1 VSTIPRNF
9 DLVLESL
16 EEILRLARQSNG
28 KQSTRV
34 ARDNGPE
41 DKTVPMWN
49 LKQHLRPAL
58 RRLLRDPG
66 VSFVVILS
74 LAIGIG
80 ANTAVFSVMNTLIL
94 RPLPYPHSNCLAILW
109 LRSPGIGIERDWPSP
124 GQFNDVET
132 QNHVFEKMSL
142 SIGRSM
148 TLTGAARPERIEA
161 LRTTSALFDLLGAQ
175 PLLGRTFSAKEDA
188 PGEANSV
195 VLTYGIWKQ
204 LFGGDPQILNRT
216 LILNGSSYS
225 VIGVLRP
232 EFHLTNEEFP
242 TIGSLERIE
251 VFLPLPLDAAVRNDF
266 QHEDYNVLARLKP
279 GVSAQEAQAD
289 VDIISARI
297 RDKMHRDRS
306 FQIHVVPLQ
315 QQVVGNIHRSVIII
329 FGAVFLVL
337 LIACAN
343 VANLLLARASGRRKE
358 VAIRMALG
366 AGPWEI
372 VRQLLA
378 ESVFL
383 GLAGGAIGLL
393 VAAAS
398 LHAVRLMNPGN
409 IPRLD
414 ELHMDARVLAFTL
427 AISILTGIV
436 FGLGPALRSVRVD
449 LNTTLKSGGRD
460 SQAGGMHIRRDKLR
474 ALTVTAEIALSLM
487 LLAGAGLLIRS
498 FVRILNVPPGFNP
511 SHLATMRISLTN
523 PKYKEKGA
531 AANFYEQLDQRMKSL
546 PGVTEAGSISSLPM
560 TDSDAWAK
568 LFVEGYT
575 PPPNQPEMQADVRVV
590 TPGYFPAMQMRL
602 EEGRLFT
609 ATDTA
614 DGQLVA
620 IVDDTFEQRFWPGG
634 TAIGKRLR
642 IDYETLPW
650 VTIVGVVNVVKQYG
664 LDAGTR
670 MSIYYPHTQYPT
682 GTMYVVAR
690 TSQDPALTSREI
702 LRQTQAIDPDVP
714 AYDITTMDARVE
726 HSLARQRFSTAML
739 NAFAVFALILAA
751 IGVYGVMSFLV
762 AQGTRDIAIRIAL
775 GAARRDIFSLVFREG
790 MALALAGIV
799 AGLLGAAAM
808 SRALAS
814 LLFGVSAFD
823 IVTFSAVVLLLA
835 FAALAACYLPARR
848 ALRVDPLVALRE
860 E

>member
-1 VSTIPRNF
+1 MLRF
-9 DLVLESL
+9 LRDL
-16 EEILRLARQSNG
+16 RTG
-28 KQSTRV
+28 
-34 ARDNGPE
+34 
-41 DKTVPMWN
+41 
-49 LKQHLRPAL
+49 L
-58 RRLLRDPG
+58 RRLGQDPG
-66 VSFVVILS
+66 VTVVVILS

-80 ANTAVFSVMNTLIL
+80 ANTAVFSVINTLIL
-94 RPLPYPHSNCLAILW
+94 RPLPYPQSNRIAILW

-132 QNHVFEKMSL
+132 QNHVFEEMCL

-148 TLTGAARPERIEA
+148 TLTRQARPERIEA
-161 LRTTSALFDLLGAQ
+161 LRTTSALFDLLGAK
-175 PLLGRTFSAKEDA
+175 PLLGRTFSSKEDA
-188 PGEANSV
+188 PGEPNSV
-195 VLTYGIWKQ
+195 VLTYGIWKL
-204 LFGGDPQILNRT
+204 LFGGDPQILNRALT
-216 LILNGSSYS
+216 LNGSSYS
-225 VIGVLRP
+225 VVGVLRP
-232 EFHLTNEEFP
+232 EFRLTNEEFP
-242 TIGSLERIE
+242 TIGGLERIE
-251 VFLPLPLDAAVRNDF
+251 IFLPLPLDAAARNDF
-266 QHEDYNVLARLKP
+266 QHEDYNVLARLEP
-279 GVSAQEAQAD
+279 GVSPAEAQAD
-289 VDIISARI
+289 VDVISARI
-297 RDKMHRDRS
+297 RDKTHRDRS
-306 FQIHVVPLQ
+306 FQIQVVPLQ
-315 QQVVGNIHRSVIII
+315 EQVVGNIRRSVIII
-329 FGAVFLVL
+329 FGAVVLVL

-358 VAIRMALG
+358 VAIRLALG
-366 AGPWEI
+366 ASPWQI
-372 VRQLLA
+372 VKQLLA
-378 ESVFL
+378 ESILL
-383 GLAGGAIGLL
+383 GLAGGALGLL
-393 VAAAS
+393 VGAAS
-398 LHAVRLMNPGN
+398 LHVARLMNPGN
-409 IPRLD
+409 IPRLE
-414 ELHMDARVLAFTL
+414 ELHMDARVLAFAF

-460 SQAGGMHIRRDKLR
+460 SQAGSGMHIRRDKLR
-474 ALTVTAEIALSLM
+474 ALTVTAEVALSLM

-531 AANFYEQLDQRMKSL
+531 AANFYGQLDEHMMAL

-590 TPGYFPAMQMRL
+590 TPGYFQAMQMRL

-609 ATDTA
+609 GADTA

-620 IVDDTFEQRFWPGG
+620 VVDDTFEQRFWPGG

-642 IDYETLPW
+642 IDDEQLPW

-702 LRQTQAIDPDVP
+702 LREAQAIDPDVP

-739 NAFAVFALILAA
+739 NAFALFALILAG

-775 GAARRDIFSLVFREG
+775 GAGRRDILGLVFREG
-790 MALALAGIV
+790 MGLTLAGIV

-823 IVTFSAVVLLLA
+823 VVTLSAVVVLLA
-835 FAALAACYLPARR
+835 AVALAACYFPARR
-848 ALRVDPLVALRE
+848 ALRVDPIVALRYE
-860 E
+860 

>member
-1 VSTIPRNF
+1 
-9 DLVLESL
+9 
-16 EEILRLARQSNG
+16 
-28 KQSTRV
+28 
-34 ARDNGPE
+34 
-41 DKTVPMWN
+41 MWN
-49 LKQHLRPAL
+49 LKRHLRPAL
-58 RRLLRDPG
+58 RRLGRDPG
-66 VSFVVILS
+66 ISLVVILS
-74 LAIGIG
+74 LAIGVG
-80 ANTAVFSVMNTLIL
+80 ANTAVFSVLNTLIL
-94 RPLPYPHSNCLAILW
+94 RPLPYPSSDRLAILW

-148 TLTGAARPERIEA
+148 TLTGATRPERIEA

-175 PLLGRTFSAKEDA
+175 PLLGRTFSSKEDA
-188 PGEANSV
+188 PGEPDVV
-195 VLTYGIWKQ
+195 VLTYGIWNQ

-225 VIGVLRP
+225 VVGVLRP

-242 TIGSLERIE
+242 TIGGLERIE
-251 VFLPLPLDAAVRNDF
+251 VFLPLPVDAAVRNDF

-297 RDKMHRDRS
+297 RDKTHRDRS

-315 QQVVGNIHRSVIII
+315 QQVVGNVRRSVILV
-329 FGAVFLVL
+329 FGAVVLVL

-343 VANLLLARASGRRKE
+343 VANLLLARSSGRRKE
-358 VAIRMALG
+358 VAIRLALG
-366 AGPWEI
+366 ASTWRI
-372 VRQLLA
+372 VKELLA
-378 ESVFL
+378 ESVLL
-383 GLAGGAIGLL
+383 GLTGGAVGLL
-393 VAAAS
+393 VAGAS
-398 LHAVRLMNPGN
+398 LHVVRLMNTGN
-409 IPRLD
+409 IPRLE
-414 ELHMDARVLAFTL
+414 ELHMDARVLIFTL
-427 AISILTGIV
+427 VISILAGIV
-436 FGLGPALRSVRVD
+436 FGLGPALRSARVD
-449 LNTTLKSGGRD
+449 LNTNLKSGGRD
-460 SQAGGMHIRRDKLR
+460 SQSGGGMHLRRDKLR
-474 ALTVTAEIALSLM
+474 ALTVTAEIAFSLM

-511 SHLATMRISLTN
+511 SHLITMRISLTN
-523 PKYKEKGA
+523 PKYKNEGA
-531 AANFYEQLDQRMKSL
+531 AADFYEQLDQRMKSL
-546 PGVTEAGSISSLPM
+546 PGVTDAGSISSLPM

-590 TPGYFPAMQMRL
+590 TPGYFQAMQVRL

-609 ATDTA
+609 DADTA
-614 DGQLVA
+614 DGRLVA
-620 IVDDTFEQRFWPGG
+620 VVDDTFEQRFWPGG

-642 IDYETLPW
+642 IDDEQLPW

-670 MSIYYPHTQYPT
+670 RSIYYPHKQYAT

-702 LRQTQAIDPDVP
+702 LRQAQAIDPDVP
-714 AYDITTMDARVE
+714 AYDITTMDARVQ

-739 NAFAVFALILAA
+739 NAFALFALILAG

-762 AQGTRDIAIRIAL
+762 AQATRDIAIRIAL
-775 GAARRDIFSLVFREG
+775 GAGRRDILELVFREG
-790 MALALAGIV
+790 MSLVLAGSV

-808 SRALAS
+808 SRTLAS
-814 LLFGVSAFD
+814 LLFGVSVFD
-823 IVTFSAVVLLLA
+823 VATFSVAVILLA
-835 FAALAACYLPARR
+835 SAALAACYVPARR
-848 ALRVDPLVALRE
+848 ALRVDPIVALRE

>member
-1 VSTIPRNF
+1 
-9 DLVLESL
+9 
-16 EEILRLARQSNG
+16 
-28 KQSTRV
+28 
-34 ARDNGPE
+34 
-41 DKTVPMWN
+41 MWD

-58 RRLLRDPG
+58 RRLRRDPG
-66 VSFVVILS
+66 ITIVVILS

-80 ANTAVFSVMNTLIL
+80 ANTAVFSVMSTLIL
-94 RPLPYPHSNCLAILW
+94 RPLPYPQSDRLAILW
-109 LRSPGIGIERDWPSP
+109 LRSPGIGIERDFPSP

-132 QNHVFEKMSL
+132 QNHVLEKMSL

-161 LRTTSALFDLLGAQ
+161 LRTTSALFDLLGAK
-175 PLLGRTFSAKEDA
+175 PLLGRTLTAKEDA
-188 PGEANSV
+188 PGEPNAV
-195 VLTYGIWKQ
+195 VLTYGIWKR

-225 VIGVLRP
+225 VVGVLRP
-232 EFHLTNEEFP
+232 DFRLTNEEMP
-242 TIGSLERIE
+242 TIGGLERIE
-251 VFLPLPLDAAVRNDF
+251 IFLPLPLDAAACNDF

-279 GVSAQEAQAD
+279 SVPVAEAQAD

-297 RDKMHRDRS
+297 REKTHRDRS
-306 FQIHVVPLQ
+306 FTISVVPLQ
-315 QQVVGNIHRSVIII
+315 QQVVGNVRRSVIVL
-329 FGAVFLVL
+329 FGAVVLVL

-366 AGPWEI
+366 AGPREI

-378 ESVFL
+378 ESVIL
-383 GLAGGAIGLL
+383 GLAGGAFGLL

-398 LHAVRLMNPGN
+398 LRIVRLMNPGN

-414 ELHMDARVLAFTL
+414 ELHMDAAVLSFTL
-427 AISILTGIV
+427 GISILTGIV
-436 FGLGPALRSVRVD
+436 FGLGPALRSVRLD

-460 SQAGGMHIRRDKLR
+460 SQSGGGMHIRRDKLR

-511 SHLATMRISLTN
+511 SHLITMRISLTN
-523 PKYKEKGA
+523 PKYKQKDA
-531 AANFYEQLDQRMKSL
+531 AANFYEQLDEHMKAL
-546 PGVTEAGSISSLPM
+546 PGVTDAGSISSLPM
-560 TDSDAWAK
+560 TDSDAWDK

-575 PPPNQPEMQADVRVV
+575 PPPNRPEMQADVRVV
-590 TPGYFPAMQMRL
+590 TPGYFSAMQLTL
-602 EEGRLFT
+602 EKGRLFT
-609 ATDTA
+609 DADTDGA
-614 DGQLVA
+614 QLVA
-620 IVDDTFEQRFWPGG
+620 LVDETFEQRFWPSG
-634 TAIGKRLR
+634 TAIGKRIR
-642 IDYETLPW
+642 DNDDEKTPW
-650 VTIVGVVNVVKQYG
+650 ITIVGVVNIVKQYG

-670 MSIYYPHTQYPT
+670 MSIYYPHKQYPT

-690 TSQDPALTSREI
+690 TAQDPALTAREI
-702 LRQTQAIDPDVP
+702 LRQAQAIDPDVP

-739 NAFAVFALILAA
+739 NAFALFALILAG

-762 AQGTRDIAIRIAL
+762 AQGTRDIAIRVAL
-775 GAARRDIFSLVFREG
+775 GAGRRDILALVFREG
-790 MALALAGIV
+790 MGLALTGIV

-814 LLFGVSAFD
+814 LLFDVSAFD
-823 IVTFSAVVLLLA
+823 LATFAAVVLLLA
-835 FAALAACYLPARR
+835 ASALAACYLPARR
-848 ALRVDPLVALRE
+848 ALRVDPIVALRE